1 MNGESPTMQ
10 QIRYFTQVDN
20 KETPAISTETW
31 REKEMQSNAS
41 KHYAQIRVCAQI
53 ELTTEDHY
61 PLNTELLLLR
71 EGDPSLRSTWRCEA
85 SRKLIK

>member
-1 MNGESPTMQ
+1 
-10 QIRYFTQVDN
+10 
-20 KETPAISTETW
+20 
-31 REKEMQSNAS
+31 MQSSAS
-41 KHYAQIRVCAQI
+41 RHYAQIRVCAQI